1 MVLRLEGSEVEDRG
15 DHLVVRSPREPGYW
29 WGNLVLL
36 GDEPAARRCR
46 DWEQVFTTC
55 HPGATHRAF
64 GIDGVSGE
72 STGCEDLVRQGCT
85 PDVSDVMTAGVVR
98 EPPHPHLR
106 AVCRPLDLTRA
117 ADFDA
122 AVAVRLANAPRP
134 LPAGH
139 EAFLVRRMETMRAVQ
154 LAGHGRWFGAF
165 LDGEMRSGL
174 GLTTDGSGVARFR
187 SVDTRP
193 DSRGQGLAG
202 TLVHHAAGYGFEVLH
217 ATVLVM
223 VADPDD
229 VAISVYRSVGFV
241 TAEKQVTLERAA

>member
-36 GDEPAARRCR
+36 GDAPAVRRCR
-46 DWEQVFTTC
+46 DWEHVFMTC
-55 HPGATHRAF
+55 HPDAKHRAF
-64 GIDGVSGE
+64 GVDGVSGE
-72 STGCEDLVRQGCT
+72 SSGCEDLVQQGCAL
-85 PDVSDVMTAGVVR
+85 DVSDVMTATAVR
-98 EPPHPHLR
+98 EPPHPQRR

-117 ADFDA
+117 ADFGA
-122 AVAVRLANAPRP
+122 ALAVRLANAARP

-139 EAFLVRRMETMRAVQ
+139 EEFLVRRMQTMRAVQ

-165 LDGEMRSGL
+165 LDGEMRAGL
-174 GLTTDGSGVARFR
+174 GLVTDGSGVARFR

-202 TLVHHAAGYGFEVLH
+202 TLVHHAATYGFEVLR
-217 ATVLVM
+217 ATVLVI
-223 VADPDD
+223 VADPGD
-229 VAISVYRSVGFV
+229 VAISVYRSVGFA
-241 TAEKQVTLERAA
+241 TAEKQVTLERAV